1 MSFQDQFLQKTL
13 IYIEHPIGNI
23 GPTYRNRNH
32 RNRIHPWLIT
42 LNEL

>member
-1 MSFQDQFLQKTL
+1 MSFYK
-13 IYIEHPIGNI
+13 NI
-23 GPTYRNRNH
+23 NLYWTSHWKYTYRNRNRRN